1 MTVIKQINVE
11 DLENIARGAAF
22 LGTGGGGDPLIG
34 MLLAKQAI
42 TEFGPVK
49 VMQVDDLDDDAKIF
63 SSAMFGAPSIMLEKG
78 AGGDDIALAVTV
90 LEEKLRCKADAILP
104 MEMGGINSMIP
115 IVAAARLG
123 LPILDA
129 DGMGRAFPEL
139 HMVTFTIGG
148 IPATPLSMTNE
159 HLETFVV
166 ETNSSQKAEQFARVI
181 ATENGASACIS
192 AYPMNGKQVK
202 EYAVKGTLSLAMG
215 IGCAIESGRRESS
228 PVENLLSYLRT
239 TPYYNQCKVLF
250 DGKVIDIKREV
261 TNGWSIGHCHLEAIN
276 GDQPQFEIM
285 FQNEYLVARQN
296 NIVRAIVPDLIC
308 TIDRETAEPIPAER
322 LKYGQRIKVIG
333 TSAAP
338 IMRTQAAL
346 NIFGP
351 KAFGIEDEFV
361 PIENIK

>member
-1 MTVIKQINVE
+1 MSVIKQINIE

-34 MLLAKQAI
+34 RLLAQHAI
-42 TEFGPVK
+42 SEFGPVE
-49 VMQVDDLDDDAKIF
+49 VIQVDDLDDNDNIF
-63 SSAMFGAPSIMLEKG
+63 SSAMLGAPSIMLEKG
-78 AGGDDIALAVTV
+78 AGGDDIALAVTI

-115 IVAAARLG
+115 IIAAARLG
-123 LPILDA
+123 LPIIDA

-148 IPATPLSMTNE
+148 ISATPLSMTNE
-159 HLETFVV
+159 HLETFLV
-166 ETNSSQKAEQFARVI
+166 ETNSSQRAEQFARII

-202 EYAVKGTLSLAMG
+202 DFAVKETLSLAMG
-215 IGCAIESGRRESS
+215 IGSAIETGRSESS
-228 PVENLLSYLRT
+228 PVENLLNYLRK

-250 DGKVIDIKREV
+250 DGKVTDIKREV
-261 TNGWSIGHCHLEAIN
+261 TNGWSIGHCHLESIN
-276 GDQPQFEIM
+276 GEEPQFELM

-338 IMRTQAAL
+338 IMRTPAAL
-346 NIFGP
+346 DIFGP
-351 KAFGIEDEFV
+351 KAFGIDEEFI
-361 PIENIK
+361 PIENL